1 MTDER
6 KRLDALKQKLRKL
19 KQLER
24 KLRFNGAKNAS
35 VRLIWES
42 FFNLQGENRGKAKYS
57 LNDLAVMTHDEYK
70 AVVDE
75 YFAFVYFELY
85 KENGILCPQNGYDP
99 AILTRLGLTVFAD
112 EQDIKKRFRELAKK
126 YHPDTGGDGASFIK
140 LMEDYKR
147 LTGY

>member
-1 MTDER
+1 MTDAR
-6 KRLDALKQKLRKL
+6 KRLDAIKQKLRKL
-19 KQLER
+19 KQLEL
-24 KLRFNGAKNAS
+24 KLRFSGVKDAS
-35 VRLIWES
+35 GRLIWDS
-42 FFNLQGENRGKAKYS
+42 FFHLQGVSRGKAKYS
-57 LNDLAVMTHDEYK
+57 LDDLAAMTHEEYK

-85 KENGILCPQNGYDP
+85 KEKGILCPQNGYDP